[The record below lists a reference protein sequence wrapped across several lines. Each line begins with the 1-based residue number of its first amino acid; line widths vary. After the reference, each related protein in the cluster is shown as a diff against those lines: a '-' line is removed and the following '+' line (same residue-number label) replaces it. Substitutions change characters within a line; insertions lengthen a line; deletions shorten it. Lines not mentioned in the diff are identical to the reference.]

1 MFIVMQDLFLN
12 RSISF
17 YMTVVD
23 MSPTSALESILE
35 DAKQNSDIDD
45 ITLVSN
51 NGMHIAGKAPEEAH
65 QETYVAMSAILLGA
79 AETAT
84 SELNDELEYVLV
96 ELEGSRILVQ
106 GSGQEILVTK
116 VNPDGD
122 IDQVLEKTK
131 EAMKDLRK
139 RL

>member
-1 MFIVMQDLFLN
+1 
-12 RSISF
+12 
-17 YMTVVD
+17 

-35 DAKQNSDIDD
+35 DAKQHPDIDD

-51 NGMHIAGKAPEEAH
+51 NGLHIAGKAPEGTH

-84 SELNDELEYVLV
+84 SELKDELEHVLV
-96 ELEGSRILVQ
+96 ELENSRIMVQ
-106 GSGQEILVTK
+106 SCGEEILVTK
-116 VNPDGD
+116 VNPDSD
-122 IDQVLEKTK
+122 IEQVLNEIDK
-131 EAMKDLRK
+131 ARKDLIK